1 MVVYLYKKGRQTMKN
16 IIKTI
21 AIVLVSLISQVSNAQ
36 VFIKVVVEDFYNFEF
51 SRNMSASEALK
62 HGDYKEL
69 QGTTGKTSYIFNE
82 YSKKVTVVLPDGS
95 KTDYDMLGYV
105 NGNKKAYLVIGP
117 GFDGN
122 VVRVMMSLTESESG
136 TPYLVVEHQDKQRP
150 NIQRAFAA
158 EILN

>member
-51 SRNMSASEALK
+51 SRSMSASEALK
-62 HGDYKEL
+62 SGNFKQL
-69 QGTTGKTSYIFNE
+69 QGTTGKTEYIFNE
-82 YSKKVTVVLPDGS
+82 YSKKVTVVLPDGT
-95 KTDYDMLGYV
+95 KTDYNMLGYA
-105 NGNKKAYLVIGP
+105 NGNKRAYLVMGP
-117 GFDGN
+117 GFDGEN
-122 VVRVMMSLTESESG
+122 VRIMMSLTESENG
-136 TPYLVVEHQDKQRP
+136 VPYLIVEHQSKDNPKL
-150 NIQRAFAA
+150 QRAFAS